1 MDDFLNTTEYHPIV
15 ADGNTKLD
23 VWYTNEPGKVEEII
37 ALYEDWLR
45 EEKYKFVGLGMEFTR
60 KDRYGRRKVVV
71 MQLAMR
77 NHVLVYHFCKAKT
90 ECPVL
95 KDFLENRGITFSSVG
110 VRNIRDA
117 LFQDLIRIPEGYH
130 IDIQE
135 KFMIKGGEERDSME
149 DLVGAIIDE
158 SYSKLESSFPEL
170 LRHYWDWKP
179 LTFDHLKHGATVS
192 EDFIFVSFC
201 LCCKNSTF
209 FCIFMFS
216 FAFPLGRVCEL

>member
-37 ALYEDWLR
+37 
-45 EEKYKFVGLGMEFTR
+45 GLAR
-60 KDRYGRRKVVV
+60 
-71 MQLAMR
+71 
-77 NHVLVYHFCKAKT
+77 T
-90 ECPVL
+90 ECPAL
-95 KDFLENRGITFSSVG
+95 KDFLENRGITFSSAG

-117 LFQDLIRIPEGYH
+117 LFQDFIRIPEGYH

-135 KFMIKGGEERDSME
+135 KFMIKGGEERDSMD
-149 DLVGAIIDE
+149 DLAGAIIDE

-179 LTFDHLKHGATVS
+179 LTFDHLKYGATEGYVS
-192 EDFIFVSFC
+192 YELYRRFLSMRDI
-201 LCCKNSTF
+201 LHRRYL
-209 FCIFMFS
+209 
-216 FAFPLGRVCEL
+216 PDLRWRGRF

>member
-1 MDDFLNTTEYHPIV
+1 
-15 ADGNTKLD
+15 
-23 VWYTNEPGKVEEII
+23 
-37 ALYEDWLR
+37 
-45 EEKYKFVGLGMEFTR
+45 
-60 KDRYGRRKVVV
+60 

-77 NHVLVYHFCKAKT
+77 NHVFVYHFCKARM

-117 LFQDLIRIPEGYH
+117 IFQDFIRIPEGYH

-135 KFMIKGGEERDSME
+135 KFMIKGGKERDSIE
-149 DLVGAIIDE
+149 DLAGAIIDE
-158 SYSKLESSFPEL
+158 SYSKLESSFTEL

-179 LTFDHLKHGATVS
+179 LRFDHLKYGATVS

-201 LCCKNSTF
+201 LCC
-209 FCIFMFS
+209 
-216 FAFPLGRVCEL
+216 

>member
-23 VWYTNEPGKVEEII
+23 VWYTNEPGKVEKII
-37 ALYEDWLR
+37 GLYEDWLR
-45 EEKYKFVGLGMEFTR
+45 EEK
-60 KDRYGRRKVVV
+60 
-71 MQLAMR
+71 
-77 NHVLVYHFCKAKT
+77 HKARM
-90 ECPVL
+90 ECPAL

-117 LFQDLIRIPEGYH
+117 LFQDFIRIPEGYH

-135 KFMIKGGEERDSME
+135 KFMIKGDKERDSME
-149 DLVGAIIDE
+149 DLAGAIIDE

-179 LTFDHLKHGATVS
+179 LTFDHLKYGATIS
-192 EDFIFVSFC
+192 DDFIFEGYVSYELYRRFLSMRDILHRRC
-201 LCCKNSTF
+201 L
-209 FCIFMFS
+209 
-216 FAFPLGRVCEL
+216 PDLRWRGRF